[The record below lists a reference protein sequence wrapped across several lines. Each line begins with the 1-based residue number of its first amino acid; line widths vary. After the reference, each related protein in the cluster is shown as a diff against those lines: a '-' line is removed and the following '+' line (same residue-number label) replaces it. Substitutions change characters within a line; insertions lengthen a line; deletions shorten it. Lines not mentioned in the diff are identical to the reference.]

1 MTTKNKK
8 VLITEFTRLLE
19 NRLGIDGVDAYE
31 HIIKTLEQNAK
42 KRNSHFTS
50 EYMTTQDLV
59 IFRDEFLKMVDIKML
74 NPLDYQSFLDNT
86 NSLLEYGSI
95 RKNITN
101 MNCNTNNYI
110 KVIPKVYYKK

>member
-8 VLITEFTRLLE
+8 VLITEFTYLLE
-19 NRLGIDGVDAYE
+19 NRLGINSVDAYE
-31 HIIKTLEQNAK
+31 HIIKVLEQNAK
-42 KRNSHFTS
+42 KRNSHFAS

-59 IFRDEFLKMVDIKML
+59 VFRDEFLKMVDVKIL

-95 RKNITN
+95 KKNLSN
-101 MNCNTNNYI
+101 MNCNSNNYI
-110 KVIPKVYYKK
+110 KIIPKYFYKK